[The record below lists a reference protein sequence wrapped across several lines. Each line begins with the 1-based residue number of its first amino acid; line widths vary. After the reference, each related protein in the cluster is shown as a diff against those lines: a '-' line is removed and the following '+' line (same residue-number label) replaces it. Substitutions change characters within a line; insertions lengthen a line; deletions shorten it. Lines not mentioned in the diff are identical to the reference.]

1 MTAEIAPAKVLVV
14 DDEPFMLRALE
25 RTLSFNFRPSTA
37 ESGPEALQV
46 LAEEGPFE
54 VVISDMW
61 MPAMTGAEL
70 LGRIRNQ
77 APDTVRILLT
87 GMADADAATGAVN
100 DGQVFRFL
108 TKPCPPETL
117 IDTVR
122 EAVDHRVVKKNERN
136 LLSSTLTG
144 MVEILA
150 NIIAVSSPSSFE
162 KTENLRETVRS
173 VVQNLGWPEAWKYE
187 VAATLCHLGCVAVP
201 EDTVR
206 RALRHEPLSEAE
218 KAAMRSHPEVGY
230 RLLHSVPRL
239 EKVAE
244 MIRYQASPSPDEV
257 DDRVRRG
264 AQLLRMCLHFEGLLD
279 QGHETREAVN
289 VVRDIYPHEL
299 VVGLE
304 TAAESQAW
312 AETVL
317 VTVEELRY
325 GMVLDQ
331 DVLSAGGARL
341 VSKGEAITESL
352 TERLQRFS
360 QTVGVNEPFRVR
372 KAPRRRPARA

>member
-1 MTAEIAPAKVLVV
+1 
-14 DDEPFMLRALE
+14 
-25 RTLSFNFRPSTA
+25 
-37 ESGPEALQV
+37 
-46 LAEEGPFE
+46 
-54 VVISDMW
+54 
-61 MPAMTGAEL
+61 
-70 LGRIRNQ
+70 
-77 APDTVRILLT
+77 
-87 GMADADAATGAVN
+87 
-100 DGQVFRFL
+100 
-108 TKPCPPETL
+108 
-117 IDTVR
+117 
-122 EAVDHRVVKKNERN
+122 
-136 LLSSTLTG
+136 
-144 MVEILA
+144 
-150 NIIAVSSPSSFE
+150 
-162 KTENLRETVRS
+162 
-173 VVQNLGWPEAWKYE
+173 
-187 VAATLCHLGCVAVP
+187 
-201 EDTVR
+201 
-206 RALRHEPLSEAE
+206 
-218 KAAMRSHPEVGY
+218 MRSHPEVGY

-244 MIRYQASPSPDEV
+244 MIP
-257 DDRVRRG
+257 
-264 AQLLRMCLHFEGLLD
+264 QLLRMCLHFEGLLD